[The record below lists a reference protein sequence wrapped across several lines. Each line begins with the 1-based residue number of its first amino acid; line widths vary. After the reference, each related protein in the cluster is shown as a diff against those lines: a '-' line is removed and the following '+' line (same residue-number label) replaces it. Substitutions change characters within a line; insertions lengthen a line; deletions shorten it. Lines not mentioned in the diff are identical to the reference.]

1 MDKIYF
7 YDTGVRNALINN
19 FVSIPLRNDKGQLW
33 ENFLIAERMKM
44 NSYKER
50 FANSNFWRT
59 YSGAELDLV
68 EEREGMLNGYE
79 FKWGSKTSKPPV
91 SWTDNYT
98 GSTFKCI
105 NADNFLQWLKQK
117 DST

>member
-33 ENFLIAERMKM
+33 ENFLIAERIKM

-50 FANSNFWRT
+50 FANSYFWRT
-59 YSGAELDLV
+59 YSGAKLDLV

-79 FKWGSKTSKPPV
+79 FK
-91 SWTDNYT
+91 
-98 GSTFKCI
+98 
-105 NADNFLQWLKQK
+105 
-117 DST
+117 